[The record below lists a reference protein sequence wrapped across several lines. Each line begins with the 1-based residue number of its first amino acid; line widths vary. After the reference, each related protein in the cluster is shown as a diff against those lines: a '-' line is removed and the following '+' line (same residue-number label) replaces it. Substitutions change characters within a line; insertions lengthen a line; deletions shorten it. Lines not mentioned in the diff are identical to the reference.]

1 MRKGN
6 DVYADIVGNK
16 ERIKARYQDIYRR
29 MQHNKTQTSSIRHFK
44 AFVKIKQ
51 MKLASQTPNLSL
63 NALHKIYNEIC

>member
-29 MQHNKTQTSSIRHFK
+29 MQYNKNIDLKHPTF
-44 AFVKIKQ
+44 
-51 MKLASQTPNLSL
+51 
-63 NALHKIYNEIC
+63 